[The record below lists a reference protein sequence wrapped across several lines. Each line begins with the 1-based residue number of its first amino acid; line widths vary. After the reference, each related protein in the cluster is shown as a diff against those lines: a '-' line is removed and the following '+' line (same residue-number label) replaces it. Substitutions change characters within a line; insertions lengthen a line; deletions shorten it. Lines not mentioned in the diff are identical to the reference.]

1 MRVLPSQNV
10 GFGFLGSVETFLET
24 WATPDSAKPEQ
35 IWEAVFKMV
44 ATALKL
50 DAEKTRFLLD
60 SKLGRWMFDDMT
72 GTLPA
77 VGDDESKK
85 TKFTVKHFTDAAKRV
100 YTQKWF
106 LKEVPTQL
114 AAMDESIDDGSA
126 SRASL
131 AEDLGDKAFYGNIG
145 DFVRREAGKTG
156 FLSDEVSTNVEAK
169 IEAVF
174 RSPKFFEHY
183 RKAVFAAIRADKA
196 LVAAIKRDGFKL
208 TEGYD
213 MDDITKAVFETT
225 EDGELPFHG
234 ELVVEGDDGQSVT
247 LDEADVMEDVVI
259 EAFENAIADAVMS
272 NPNEHATALREIDEL
287 LAEGDYETAMERG
300 VYVLRKCGVDE
311 ALLDEFKKGFKTS
324 ATQRARMGRARMKAK
339 TGTQLMALRARRRAA
354 RKGSSRMKRARYYK
368 QNKRRISRRRAQL
381 QNSFELDAT
390 LVAEMAEQGMT
401 FVVLQD
407 GEEPVFATTRQVA
420 ESLAGDGAVVIE
432 LSAEQIEEAKS
443 KGKPF
448 MKKAADDEDEA
459 DGSDEEETDESI
471 DEKKNCDD
479 EDEESDDEEDD
490 YEDGEEDDEEET
502 DESIDESAAS
512 KLANEIAKF
521 MKAHPRVGYGEL
533 ATRFKIGRDVAQQAV
548 IIAGRVAGAK
558 GDKGSW
564 LHLATEIMGKLL
576 NHSAGE
582 APDMPAKASMP
593 QRNLRVG
600 QVASV
605 QDDGANLAEDGD
617 ESESVDEAGLQG
629 TNPKVRITAGNKAG
643 VTKVSKQALPKAK
656 LKGKEGAIK
665 SAHGRGE
672 SIEDEGIAVLEWF
685 KDSPAPKQK
694 QKELYDI
701 WNVLGLNLDTTDAE
715 DQDDIQ
721 DVRAAVQAAA
731 VALETGKRAEMSVV
745 RDLKKALMLSDY
757 LVHAD
762 FKSTIRSTLASLNR
776 PAKRESAEDE
786 VDAQMVEVTAPLTK
800 TEALVAAAAQ
810 NGLASTTKVRVQTKE
825 GLVSMLVP
833 AAVADSI
840 RKAIA

>member
-10 GFGFLGSVETFLET
+10 GYGFLGSVETFLET
-24 WATPDSAKPEQ
+24 WATTDSAKPDQ

-72 GTLPA
+72 STLPA

-114 AAMDESIDDGSA
+114 AAMDESVDDGLA
-126 SRASL
+126 SRAPL
-131 AEDLGDKAFYGNIG
+131 AEDTGDIAFYGNIG
-145 DFVRREAGKTG
+145 DFVRREAGRTN
-156 FLSDEVSTNVEAK
+156 FLSDEVTTALQAK
-169 IEAVF
+169 IEGVL
-174 RSPKFFEHY
+174 RSSKFYDFY
-183 RKAVFAAIRADKA
+183 RKAGLAAIRADKA
-196 LVAAIKRDGFKL
+196 LMAAIKQDGFKL

-259 EAFENAIADAVMS
+259 EAFENAIAEAVAS
-272 NPNEHATALREIDEL
+272 NPNTHAAVLREIDEL
-287 LAEGDYETAMERG
+287 LAEGDYESAMERG
-300 VYVLRKCGVDE
+300 IYVLRQCGVDE
-311 ALLDEFKKGFKTS
+311 ALLAEFKKGFKTS
-324 ATQRARMGRARMKAK
+324 ATQRARMSRSRMKAK
-339 TGTQLMALRARRRAA
+339 TGGQLMALRARRRAA
-354 RKGSSRMKRARYYK
+354 RKGSARMKRARYYK
-368 QNKRRISRRRAQL
+368 QNKRRISRRRSQL
-381 QNSFELDAT
+381 QNSFDLDAT

-407 GEEPVFATTRQVA
+407 GEEPVFATSREVA
-420 ESLAGDGAVVIE
+420 EGLAGEGASVIE
-432 LSAEQIEEAKS
+432 LSAEQIEEACKKA

-448 MKKAADDEDEA
+448 MKKADDEDEESGE
-459 DGSDEEETDESI
+459 DETDESLA
-471 DEKKNCDD
+471 EKKDCDD
-479 EDEESDDEEDD
+479 EEDEESDDEEDD
-490 YEDGEEDDEEET
+490 YEDDEEET

-512 KLANEIAKF
+512 RLANEIAKF
-521 MKAHPRVGYGEL
+521 MKANPSVGYGEL

-564 LHLATEIMGKLL
+564 LHLATEIMGKIL

-582 APDMPAKASMP
+582 APDMPAKASLP

-605 QDDGANLAEDGD
+605 QDDGANLAEDDD
-617 ESESVDEAGLQG
+617 ETDTVDEAGLQG
-629 TNPKVRITAGNKAG
+629 TKPKVRITAGNKPG
-643 VTKVSKQALPKAK
+643 VTKVAKQALPKAK

-665 SAHGRGE
+665 SAHG
-672 SIEDEGIAVLEWF
+672 
-685 KDSPAPKQK
+685 
-694 QKELYDI
+694 
-701 WNVLGLNLDTTDAE
+701 
-715 DQDDIQ
+715 
-721 DVRAAVQAAA
+721 
-731 VALETGKRAEMSVV
+731 TG
-745 RDLKKALMLSDY
+745 
-757 LVHAD
+757 
-762 FKSTIRSTLASLNR
+762 
-776 PAKRESAEDE
+776 ESAEGDPDAGDDLDE
-786 VDAQMVEVTAPLTK
+786 SGLVSVTVPIAK

-825 GLVSMLVP
+825 GVVSMLVP
-833 AAVADSI
+833 AGVADSI

>member
-10 GFGFLGSVETFLET
+10 GFGFLGSVESFLET
-24 WATPDSAKPEQ
+24 WATPDSVKPAQ
-35 IWEAVFKMV
+35 IWDAVFKLV
-44 ATALKL
+44 ATDLKL
-50 DAEKTRFLLD
+50 TPEKTRFLLD

-72 GTLPA
+72 STLPA

-85 TKFTVKHFTDAAKRV
+85 TKFTVQDFTKAAKRV
-100 YTQKWF
+100 YAQKWF
-106 LKEVPTQL
+106 QKEVPTQL
-114 AAMDESIDDGSA
+114 AAMDESVDDGA
-126 SRASL
+126 GSRAVL
-131 AEDLGDKAFYGNIG
+131 AEDAGDVPLWLNPGQFLA
-145 DFVRREAGKTG
+145 ASKTKPSSELWKKLK
-156 FLSDEVSTNVEAK
+156 FK
-169 IEAVF
+169 IEGIAYTSEVLGAL
-174 RSPKFFEHY
+174 H
-183 RKAVFAAIRADKA
+183 KAVAKKLSADKDLMAMIRQEGLTLRA
-196 LVAAIKRDGFKL
+196 LYEHEDH
-208 TEGYD
+208 
-213 MDDITKAVFETT
+213 MNDDITRAVFETT

-259 EAFENAIADAVMS
+259 ESFENAIADAVAS
-272 NPNEHATALREIDEL
+272 NPNEHAAALREIDEL
-287 LAEGDYETAMERG
+287 LAEGDYETAMDRG
-300 VYVLRKCGVDE
+300 IYVLRKCGVDE

-324 ATQRARMGRARMKAK
+324 ATQRARMGRARAKAK

-354 RKGSSRMKRARYYK
+354 RKGSSRMKRTRYYK
-368 QNKRRISRRRAQL
+368 QNKRRIIRRRSQL
-381 QNSFELDAT
+381 QNSVDLDAT

-407 GEEPVFATTRQVA
+407 GQEPVFATSREVA
-420 ESLAGDGAVVIE
+420 EALAGDGATVIE
-432 LSAEQIEEAKS
+432 LSDEQIEEAKS

-448 MKKAADDEDEA
+448 MKKAADDEDEE
-459 DGSDEEETDESI
+459 GDEEETDESLA
-471 DEKKNCDD
+471 EKKDCDD
-479 EDEESDDEEDD
+479 EEDEESDDEEGD
-490 YEDGEEDDEEET
+490 YEDDEEET

-512 KLANEIAKF
+512 KLASEIAKF
-521 MKAHPRVGYGEL
+521 MKAHPKVGYGEL

-564 LHLATEIMGKLL
+564 LHLATEIMGELL

-617 ESESVDEAGLQG
+617 DSESVDEAGLQG
-629 TNPKVRITAGNKAG
+629 TKPKVRITAGNKPG
-643 VTKVSKQALPKAK
+643 VTKVSKQALPKAA

-672 SIEDEGIAVLEWF
+672 STEDDPDAGDDLDE
-685 KDSPAPKQK
+685 S
-694 QKELYDI
+694 
-701 WNVLGLNLDTTDAE
+701 GLVT
-715 DQDDIQ
+715 
-721 DVRAAVQAAA
+721 
-731 VALETGKRAEMSVV
+731 
-745 RDLKKALMLSDY
+745 
-757 LVHAD
+757 
-762 FKSTIRSTLASLNR
+762 
-776 PAKRESAEDE
+776 
-786 VDAQMVEVTAPLTK
+786 VTAPLAK

-833 AAVADSI
+833 AQVADSI

>member
-1 MRVLPSQNV
+1 MRVLPSQHT
-10 GFGFLGSVETFLET
+10 GFGFLGSVESFLAS

-114 AAMDESIDDGSA
+114 AAMDESVDDGVCA
-126 SRASL
+126 SPLQEDAGDVPLWLNPDQFLASSKTKPSPEL
-131 AEDLGDKAFYGNIG
+131 WRKLKFKLEGIAYTSEVLGA
-145 DFVRREAGKTG
+145 
-156 FLSDEVSTNVEAK
+156 L
-169 IEAVF
+169 
-174 RSPKFFEHY
+174 H
-183 RKAVFAAIRADKA
+183 KAVAKKLSADKDLMAMIRQEGLTLRA
-196 LVAAIKRDGFKL
+196 LYEHEDH
-208 TEGYD
+208 
-213 MDDITKAVFETT
+213 MNDDITKAVFETT
-225 EDGELPFHG
+225 EEGELPFHG
-234 ELVVEGDDGQSVT
+234 ELVVESDDGQSVT

-259 EAFENAIADAVMS
+259 EAFENAIADAVAS
-272 NPNEHATALREIDEL
+272 NPNEHAAALRELDEL

-300 VYVLRKCGVDE
+300 IYVLRKCGVDE

-324 ATQRARMGRARMKAK
+324 ATQRARMGRARAKAK

-368 QNKRRISRRRAQL
+368 QNKRRISRRRSQL
-381 QNSFELDAT
+381 QNSVDLDAT

-407 GEEPVFATTRQVA
+407 GEEPVFATSREVA
-420 ESLAGDGAVVIE
+420 ESLAGDGATVIE
-432 LSAEQIEEAKS
+432 LSAEQIEEAFKKS

-448 MKKAADDEDEA
+448 TKKAADDDEDEESGE
-459 DGSDEEETDESI
+459 DETDESLA
-471 DEKKNCDD
+471 EKKDCDD
-479 EDEESDDEEDD
+479 EEDEESDDEEDD
-490 YEDGEEDDEEET
+490 YEDDEEET
-502 DESIDESAAS
+502 DESIAESAAS
-512 KLANEIAKF
+512 KLATEIARF
-521 MKAHPRVGYGEL
+521 MKAHPKVGYGEL

-548 IIAGRVAGAK
+548 IIAGKVAGAK

-582 APDMPAKASMP
+582 APDMPAKASLP

-605 QDDGANLAEDGD
+605 QDDGANLAEDDD
-617 ESESVDEAGLQG
+617 ETESVDEAGLQG
-629 TNPKVRITAGNKAG
+629 TKPKVRITAGNKAG
-643 VTKVSKQALPKAK
+643 VTKVGKQALPKAT

-672 SIEDEGIAVLEWF
+672 STEDDPDAGADLDE
-685 KDSPAPKQK
+685 S
-694 QKELYDI
+694 
-701 WNVLGLNLDTTDAE
+701 GL
-715 DQDDIQ
+715 
-721 DVRAAVQAAA
+721 
-731 VALETGKRAEMSVV
+731 VA
-745 RDLKKALMLSDY
+745 
-757 LVHAD
+757 
-762 FKSTIRSTLASLNR
+762 
-776 PAKRESAEDE
+776 
-786 VDAQMVEVTAPLTK
+786 VTAPLDK

-810 NGLASTTKVRVQTKE
+810 NGLASNTKVRVQTKE

-833 AAVADSI
+833 ARVADSI